1 MLVRDDLRVALV
13 VVGTSVGAGLA
24 SGQEILQFFSRF
36 GAKGIWGI
44 GFCLL
49 AYVIMSILTVNL
61 CFRYRFRSYAEI
73 IRFVCGDRL
82 GAILEGALTLFIF
95 GGNVV
100 MIAGGGAMLN
110 EYTGLHPLVGI
121 GIMVVVSYLFARRST
136 DGVVAINALIV
147 PMSTLS
153 ILTLGAAALLTLPK
167 PLTFY
172 PIPPTRGSWLMTA
185 VLYSSFN
192 MFGITGVLCP
202 MFAEMRDRKQS
213 LRGTKMGSFLLITL
227 IAIIHFLILAYA
239 PDTLGKEIP
248 NLYVARQ
255 FGALL
260 PIVISSAIWL
270 EMLSTEIGDLYSL
283 GKRIHHSVGIPYEA
297 AVMLILAVSIPCA
310 LVGFSK
316 LIRVLYPAYGAVSL
330 VYTVAMFRKS
340 IALRLAR

>member
-1 MLVRDDLRVALV
+1 MGDDLRVALV
-13 VVGTSVGAGLA
+13 FVGTSVGAGLA

-44 GFCLL
+44 GFCLV
-49 AYVIMSILTVNL
+49 AYILMSAMTVNL

-73 IRFVCGDRL
+73 IRFACGNRL
-82 GAILEGALTLFIF
+82 GRVLEGTLTLFIF

-121 GIMVVVSYLFARRST
+121 GIMVIVSYLFARRST

-147 PMSTLS
+147 PLSTLS
-153 ILTLGAAALLTLPK
+153 ILILGAAALLTLSQ
-167 PLTFY
+167 PLALH
-172 PIPPTRGSWLMTA
+172 PIPPTQGSWLITA
-185 VLYSSFN
+185 MLYSSFN

-202 MFAEMRDRKQS
+202 MLAEMRDKQQG
-213 LRGTKMGSFLLITL
+213 LRGTKIGSFLLVGL
-227 IAIIHFLILAYA
+227 IAVIHFLILAYA
-239 PDTLGKEIP
+239 PDTLDKEIP

-255 FGALL
+255 FGAVL
-260 PIVISSAIWL
+260 PVVISSAIWL

-283 GKRIHHSVGIPYEA
+283 GKRIHHSFGVPYEA
-297 AVMLILAVSIPCA
+297 AVLLILVASIPCA
-310 LVGFSK
+310 LVGFSN

-330 VYTVAMFRKS
+330 IYTVAMFRKWV
-340 IALRLAR
+340 ALHLVR

>member
-1 MLVRDDLRVALV
+1 MRDDLRVALV
-13 VVGTSVGAGLA
+13 LVGTSVGAGLA

-36 GAKGIWGI
+36 GSKGIWGI

-49 AYVIMSILTVNL
+49 AYIIMSVLTVNL

-73 IRFVCGDRL
+73 IRFVCGNRL
-82 GAILEGALTLFIF
+82 GTLLEGALTLFIF

-110 EYTGLHPLVGI
+110 EYTGLSPLVGI
-121 GIMVVVSYLFARRST
+121 GLMVIVAYLFARRST

-147 PMSTLS
+147 PMSSLS
-153 ILTLGAAALLTLPK
+153 ILALGAAALFTLSRP
-167 PLTFY
+167 PVFQ
-172 PIPPTRGSWLMTA
+172 PIPSTGGSWLITA

-202 MFAEMRDRKQS
+202 MLAEMRDKKQC
-213 LRGTKMGSFLLITL
+213 LRGTKMGSLLLIAL

-283 GKRIHHSVGIPYEA
+283 GKRIHHSVGLPYEA
-297 AVMLILAVSIPCA
+297 AVILILLASIPCA
-310 LVGFSK
+310 LVGFSQ

-330 VYTVAMFRKS
+330 IYTVAVFRKWVV
-340 IALRLAR
+340 LHLVR